1 MQGPAKSKLTNKSRL
16 DILSENLIEKKGRM
30 LENGRLKQIKHSS
43 DSNKRFK
50 GRRECGVFR
59 VKHTKNICSAINENN
74 LPSRAT
80 TSSRE
85 SNSKETQFFP
95 DV

>member
-1 MQGPAKSKLTNKSRL
+1 
-16 DILSENLIEKKGRM
+16 M

-85 SNSKETQFFP
+85 SNSRETQFFP
-95 DV
+95 DVQMESLNETGYKETRKDLSY